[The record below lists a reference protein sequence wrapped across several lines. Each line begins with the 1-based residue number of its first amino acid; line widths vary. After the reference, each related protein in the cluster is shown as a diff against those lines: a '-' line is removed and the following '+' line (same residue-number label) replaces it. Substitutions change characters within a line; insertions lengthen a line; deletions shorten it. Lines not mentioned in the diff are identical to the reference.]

1 MKSFRLAGTTAG
13 DRMLWVLLG
22 ALVVLMDLVHR
33 AHVLFAEALFF
44 IHG

>member
-22 ALVVLMDLVHR
+22 ALVALLDQVHL
-33 AHVLFAEALFF
+33 AHLIDAEAFF
-44 IHG
+44 CC